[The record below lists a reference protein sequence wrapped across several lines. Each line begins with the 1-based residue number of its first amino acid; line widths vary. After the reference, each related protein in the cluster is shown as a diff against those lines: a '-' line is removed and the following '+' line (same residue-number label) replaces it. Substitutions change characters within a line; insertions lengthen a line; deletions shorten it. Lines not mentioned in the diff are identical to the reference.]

1 MDKQPITEQGYN
13 KLTQDFKHLKEVEKP
28 RILRDVDSARQL
40 GDLKENAEYH
50 AAREEQKNCEA
61 KIAELS
67 DLLTKIQVVDPS
79 TMPHSKVSFGSTVT
93 IVDVDTDE
101 EKTYTI
107 VGAYESDADKGLIS
121 FHSPLAKQLLGKGE
135 GDEFTAKLPSGNIDF
150 EVIEVKY
157 KEIQFS

>member
-13 KLTQDFKHLKEVEKP
+13 KLTAEFKYLKEVEKP

-50 AAREEQKNCEA
+50 AAREEQKNCES

-67 DLLTKIQVVDPS
+67 DLLTKVQVVDPS
-79 TMPHSKVSFGSTVT
+79 KMAHKKVSFGSTVT
-93 IVDVDTDE
+93 ILNVDTEE
-101 EKTYTI
+101 EKTYTL
-107 VGAYESDADKGLIS
+107 VGAYESDADRGLIS
-121 FHSPLAKQLLGKGE
+121 FHSPLATQLLGKEE
-135 GDEFTAKLPSGNIDF
+135 GDEFTARLPSGNVEF

-157 KEIQFS
+157 KEIVFS